1 MAEEKKKGFDLS
13 DKLKGVSKLNIGLQ
27 EQPQLEYIDID
38 LIDPDPRNR
47 KVEGIPELAQNIALV
62 GLQQPL
68 AVRAN
73 PDAEGRYIAISGH
86 RRRLAIKQLVE
97 EGEEKFRAVPCLVA
111 PPGMSDAMVRLM
123 ILSGNMVTQ
132 SLTAAQMADATTE
145 MEDAIYQLKKEG
157 HEFPGKVRDWVGKA
171 CGIAGSRVTR
181 LKGIQKNLAEP
192 WVAHWE
198 NGELSEAGAYALS
211 RMDPRLQA
219 ETYRVLTHAGTAP
232 VKNIT
237 AERLEYVAADA
248 ELISDI
254 ESAVCSEQ
262 GGVPCERI
270 GHRREAAIKY
280 GAASWCACCCLDCG
294 KRYTCS
300 DACEYCKSKAK
311 EEMAA
316 EELEEATEEAR
327 DHQAEEAALRFA
339 VAGWR
344 RLGEALDRAGKSVLW
359 LTELLDWDPGEDG
372 VEMFESLLHRGEV
385 TKDNLWIAEDH
396 PLQAIYTPD
405 LIKLANELG
414 VSMDY
419 LFGRTD
425 EPDGGKGAPS
435 ESGKWV
441 YLDWIPPHKKP
452 DAEVLVALRF
462 ELEKGENYVSLGMW
476 FNEKWC
482 TRAGTPLEA
491 EVTGWFP
498 LPWTAENE
506 EDPEE

>member
-1 MAEEKKKGFDLS
+1 MPEEKKKGFDLS

-73 PDAEGRYIAISGH
+73 PDAEGRYMAISGH

-132 SLTAAQMADATTE
+132 GLTSAQMADATKE
-145 MEDAIYQLKKEG
+145 MEDAIYQLKEEG
-157 HEFPGKVRDWVGKA
+157 HEFPGKVRDYVGKA

-181 LKGIQKNLAEP
+181 LKAIRNKLSPSWSRWFDSGELAESTAYELAKMTKEDQEDWYQYQASKDP
-192 WVAHWE
+192 NVA
-198 NGELSEAGAYALS
+198 
-211 RMDPRLQA
+211 
-219 ETYRVLTHAGTAP
+219 
-232 VKNIT
+232 NI
-237 AERLEYVAADA
+237 
-248 ELISDI
+248 
-254 ESAVCSEQ
+254 
-262 GGVPCERI
+262 
-270 GHRREAAIKY
+270 
-280 GAASWCACCCLDCG
+280 
-294 KRYTCS
+294 
-300 DACEYCKSKAK
+300 
-311 EEMAA
+311 
-316 EELEEATEEAR
+316 ATWK
-327 DHQAEEAALRFA
+327 
-339 VAGWR
+339 V
-344 RLGEALDRAGKSVLW
+344 
-359 LTELLDWDPGEDG
+359 TELLTTLAKAKDKECPSEDCETCVRLDERHHEALRDGLPCSGCCMSCWKRSSCDRICPAGKTFVERVKAEEEKRRSQEEERARRETESQAAAEPDNDP
-372 VEMFESLLHRGEV
+372 ESSLDCL
-385 TKDNLWIAEDH
+385 
-396 PLQAIYTPD
+396 PD
-405 LIKLANELG
+405 K
-414 VSMDY
+414 
-419 LFGRTD
+419 TD
-425 EPDGGKGAPS
+425 EPVDGT
-435 ESGKWV
+435 GKWV

-462 ELEKGENYVSLGMW
+462 EWEKGKNYVSLGMW